1 MGIGDIEFLA
11 VKKATR
17 FGAFMT
23 WAGDQEILLPEAE
36 QITDIVE
43 GEEYLVIIGYD
54 NPTDRYFASQ
64 RIDQYLRPG
73 DESGK
78 LRKGQR
84 VDALVYAY
92 TPLGAKAA
100 INKEYMGLLYKNEMF
115 QDVKLGQKVK
125 AFIKNIREDGKID
138 LTLQLQGYKSMP
150 STTGKIL
157 KELKNAGGFLPFN
170 DKSTPESI
178 REKFQISKSV
188 FKKTIGSLYKQKK
201 IVITG
206 EGIKLNE

>member
-1 MGIGDIEFLA
+1 MGIGDIEFLT
-11 VKKATR
+11 VKKTTR

-36 QITDIVE
+36 QITDIKE
-43 GEEYLVIIGYD
+43 DETYLVIIGYD

-64 RIDQYLRPG
+64 RIDQYLRQG
-73 DESGK
+73 DENGK
-78 LRKGQR
+78 LRKGQK
-84 VDALVYAY
+84 VDIVVYAL

-100 INKEYMGLLYKNEMF
+100 INKEYIGLLYKNEMF
-115 QDVKLGQKVK
+115 RDVTLGEKVK

-138 LTLQLQGYKSMP
+138 LSLQQQGYKSMR

-157 KELKNAGGFLPFN
+157 SELKKAGGFLPFN
-170 DKSTPESI
+170 DKSTSESI

-188 FKKTIGSLYKQKK
+188 FKRSIGSLYKQKK
-201 IVITG
+201 IVITD
-206 EGIKLNE
+206 EGIRINK